1 MAVRRSAEKEER
13 INEIRERIMREY
25 PDGFV
30 LDETEWLAMDVRRKA
45 IEEGYDI
52 EEIRE
57 DLLREFSE

>member
-1 MAVRRSAEKEER
+1 MAVRKSAEKEKR

-30 LDETEWLAMDVRRKA
+30 LDETEWLDVRRKA